1 MAEAVFKIEQ
11 VGPLVTYQDSGRF
24 NLMRFGV
31 PASGPMDRQSF
42 AIAQACLSNP
52 PQTSGIEIS
61 FGGLTLECVTGKVT
75 CAVVGGGF
83 QVLVN
88 EKQIGAWQIFTLTAG
103 MRLTIKSGHWGN
115 WTYLAFA
122 GQIDIPVWL
131 GSSATIAASNLGAGQ
146 LVKDAEMRIRG
157 ARVAKALEGPVP
169 CPVSARP
176 RDRIKVVL
184 GPQDRFFSKDM
195 IATFLSEPF
204 ALTTAYDRMGVRLAG
219 PVLRPEAALEIPSE
233 AIARGSVQI
242 SGDGVPTV
250 LLADHQATGGY
261 PKIATVL
268 SGDLDGLVQMKMRRN
283 IGFEA
288 IAPSEAVR
296 ITRLRHGLQDRFL
309 ERLRSRNSQG

>member
-1 MAEAVFKIEQ
+1 MAQAVFKIVQ
-11 VGPLVTYQDSGRF
+11 VGPLVTYQDAGRF

-31 PASGPMDRQSF
+31 PASGPMDRQAF
-42 AIAQACLSNP
+42 AIAQAALGNDP
-52 PQTSGIEIS
+52 RATGIEVS
-61 FGGLTLECVTGKVT
+61 FGGLTLECVSGKVI

-88 EKQIGAWQIFTLTAG
+88 DRNIGAWQVFTLKAG
-103 MRLTIKSGHWGN
+103 MRLTIRSGHWGN

-122 GQIDIPVWL
+122 GQMDTPVWL
-131 GSSATIAASNLGAGQ
+131 GSSATISASNLGAGQ
-146 LVKDAEMRIRG
+146 LLKDNEIRILK
-157 ARVAKALEGPVP
+157 ARTDGVIQGLIPVP
-169 CPVSARP
+169 VMARP

-184 GPQDRFFSKDM
+184 GPQNRFFSKEM

-219 PVLRPEAALEIPSE
+219 PILKPEAALEIPSE
-233 AIARGSVQI
+233 AIARGSVQV

-268 SGDLDGLVQMKMRRN
+268 SGDLDGLVQMRMRRN

-288 IAPSEAVR
+288 ISPAEAVR
-296 ITRLRHGLQDRFL
+296 ITRLRHGLQERYL
-309 ERLRSRNSQG
+309 EQLRGRKVD